1 MMKDILTCLCFR
13 IISSKCLS
21 RPGPTKKERP
31 QVRAITLGPS
41 SSSSYPSPLRRTATL
56 KLTDSLATQ
65 SGHRPS
71 GLPLFRRPWPLDH
84 TLTPAPARSVAMLGA
99 EVECP
104 RGRDLDR
111 FMPRRN

>member
-41 SSSSYPSPLRRTATL
+41 SSSSYPSPL
-56 KLTDSLATQ
+56 S
-65 SGHRPS
+65 
-71 GLPLFRRPWPLDH
+71 
-84 TLTPAPARSVAMLGA
+84 
-99 EVECP
+99 ENCYVEI
-104 RGRDLDR
+104 
-111 FMPRRN
+111 